1 MSKDYRNTKY
11 CEPLSQLADKKQ
23 KVVNDI
29 VKEHRRAR
37 DMHKYISTNNSKHK
51 TEFMK
56 AYNWKCSYC
65 GVSIE
70 IIPRHMFEID
80 HFIYLKAQ
88 CFGGS
93 KAAAGYIENLVL
105 SCHNCNHSKNSL
117 ELPENMHK
125 YLHPDSPKITE
136 TFIRDENYY
145 IKISDKMKD
154 NPTVIEFYEQ
164 LNLGNELHRID
175 YLLMNMKWLYNNLK
189 DKHSNCSK
197 LIEAIDLLHTR
208 RNAMG

>member
-11 CEPLSQLADKKQ
+11 CDTLSGLADKKQ
-23 KVVNDI
+23 RVADAVVR
-29 VKEHRRAR
+29 EHPRAK
-37 DMHKYISTNNSKHK
+37 DMHTYISSNDSKHK

-70 IIPRHMFEID
+70 LIPRHMFEID
-80 HFIYLKAQ
+80 HFIYQKAP

-93 KAAAGYIENLVL
+93 KATAGYIENLVL
-105 SCHNCNHSKNSL
+105 SCHDCNHSKSSL
-117 ELPENMHK
+117 EIPKNMHE

-145 IKISDKMKD
+145 IKISDGMKD
-154 NPTVIEFYEQ
+154 NSTVVKFYEQ
-164 LNLGNELHRID
+164 LNLGNDLHRID
-175 YLLMNMKWLYNNLK
+175 YLLMNMKGLYNNIK
-189 DKHSNCSK
+189 DKHANCSK
-197 LIEAIDLLHTR
+197 LLEAIDLLRTK